1 MEAYTSM
8 AQATKKSEWTM
19 GTTPISE
26 RHSQPMID
34 GCVVYTGFGLYTGL
48 FLAVYDGSDI
58 FRGGRGVGSLVS
70 WLIRFVY
77 ENSE

>member
-8 AQATKKSEWTM
+8 AQATKKSEWKM

-26 RHSQPMID
+26 QRSQPMID
-34 GCVVYTGFGLYTGL
+34 GCAVYTGFGLYTSL

-58 FRGGRGVGSLVS
+58 FSVGRGVGSLSS

-77 ENSE
+77 ENPE